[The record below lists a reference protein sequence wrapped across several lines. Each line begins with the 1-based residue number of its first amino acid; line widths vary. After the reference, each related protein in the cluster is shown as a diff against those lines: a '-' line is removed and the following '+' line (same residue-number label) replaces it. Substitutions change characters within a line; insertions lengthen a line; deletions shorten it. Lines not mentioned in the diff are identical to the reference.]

1 MGCKMAGH
9 PPNHCGEGM
18 IDFVA
23 ELARMTLVVG
33 YPNAP
38 EYTTV
43 PPLSGEL
50 PHRVRLEVHGYVGTC
65 LANMVVEAS
74 GGTADHACQEAA
86 YLMMARLRERHNYI
100 FHDTAYRFHPRRAS
114 GDDVSTFRPTAGEND
129 TTFGHMC
136 AVMRGLDRM
145 HSDLHKAT
153 KALNDGKLMRI
164 VALKDEIARLKR
176 ENAQL
181 KGLPAPGGVRIR
193 TTPRKTTTKPVRIQ
207 LAPRNPPPPAAPAVP
222 AAPAPAPVHV
232 LAPASALSFAPA
244 SAARGPASGNGG
256 CLFGMVYTRNGS
268 RATGEGSNGEERTE
282 GVHPN
287 SNSGNGPPPLPEN
300 PTLAQVMAHQTQMI
314 AAMMQQ
320 MQQQHQQMHQRMLQH
335 AEQQH
340 QQFGPP
346 PPQSKLPEFLRVRPP
361 TFSSTTNPME
371 ANDWLHAIEKKL
383 NLLQCNDQEKVAF
396 ATHQLQ
402 GPASAWWDN
411 HMATRPPGTEVTW
424 EEFCRSFRKAQVPD
438 GVVAQKKREFRALH
452 QGNRT
457 VTEYL
462 HEFNGLARYAPEDV
476 RTDAEKQEKFMAG
489 LDDELTNQLISGD
502 YADFER
508 LMDRKRKAALF
519 RAPQGSHQRPRFTP
533 GQQGGPTTMIVRQY
547 RPFNPSNF
555 PQGASG
561 SQNHHG
567 GQPSRGA
574 APRPPVAPAQSG
586 PPAQAKKETGAKPG
600 SCFNCG
606 ELGHFADKCPKPR
619 RAGPRF
625 IQARVNHASAEEAQ
639 ATPEVVLG
647 TFPVNSIPATI
658 LFDSGATHS
667 FISKKF
673 VGMHGLRKE
682 ELSTPMRVHTPG
694 NSSTSVSFSPSVLIE
709 IQRSPFLANL
719 ILLESKDLDVILGM
733 DWLTKF
739 KGVIDC
745 ANRTVT
751 LTNEKGETVVY
762 KSPDSPKRG
771 VSLNQIETKI
781 PEDTVEKNLR
791 KLEDIPIVCE
801 YPEVF
806 PEDLT
811 TMPPKREIEFRIDLA
826 PGTAPI
832 YKRPYRMAANELAEV
847 KKQVDEQL
855 QKGYIRPSTSPWGA
869 PIIFVEKKD
878 KTKRM
883 CVDYRALNE
892 VTIKNKYPL
901 PRIDDLFEFDQLK
914 GAKVFSKIDLRSGYH
929 QLRIREEDIPKTAFT
944 TRYGLYEC
952 TVMSFGLTNAPAF
965 FMNLMNKVFM
975 EFLDKFVV
983 VFIDDILI
991 YSKSEEEHEQHL
1003 RLVLKKLKEHQ
1014 LTPCSA
1020 TQGVVV
1026 DLSNVESVT
1035 KWTPP
1040 KTVSQIRSFLGLAGY
1055 YRRFIENFSRI
1066 ARPMTQLLKKD
1077 EKFKWTAEC
1086 DKSFEELKKKL
1097 VSAPVLILPDQMKD
1111 FQVYCDASR
1120 HGLGCVLMQEG
1131 RVVAYASRQ
1140 LRPHEGNY
1148 PTHDLELAAVVHVL
1162 KIWRHYLIGNRC
1174 EVYTDH
1180 KSLKYIFTQPDLN
1193 LRQRRW
1199 LELIKDYDMSI
1210 HYHPGKANV
1219 VADALSRKSY
1229 CTALCIE
1236 GIRSGGTAY
1245 ARGSSQSRVNDS
1257 EIAELKK
1264 NMRVGKARDFHEDE
1278 HGTIWLGE
1286 RLCVPDDKELKDLIL
1301 TEAHQTQYSIHPGST
1316 KMYQDL
1322 KEKFWWVSMRR
1333 EIAEFVALCDV
1344 CQRVKAEHQRPAGL
1358 LQPLQIPEW
1367 KWEEIGMDFITGLPR
1382 TSSGHDSIWVVVDRL
1397 TKVAH
1402 FIPVHTT
1409 YTGKSTAYHPQT
1421 DGQTERVNQILEDM
1435 LRACALDF
1443 GGAWDKSLPYAEF
1456 SYNNSYQA
1464 SLQMAP
1470 FEALYGRKCR
1480 TPLFWDQT
1488 GERQLFGTEVLA
1500 EAEEKVRIIRERLR
1514 IAQSRQKS
1522 YADNRRRE
1530 LTFEAGDYVYL
1541 RVTPLRGVHRFQNKG
1556 KLAPRFVGPYKIL
1569 ERRGEVAYQLE
1580 LPSNMIGIHD
1590 VFHVSQ
1596 LKKCLRV
1603 PEEQA
1608 DSEHIDIQEG
1618 PNLLK
1623 EEPETRS
1630 PGFAEFSGVIIQKR
1644 KQPGKGRMS

>member
-1 MGCKMAGH
+1 
-9 PPNHCGEGM
+9 
-18 IDFVA
+18 
-23 ELARMTLVVG
+23 
-33 YPNAP
+33 
-38 EYTTV
+38 
-43 PPLSGEL
+43 
-50 PHRVRLEVHGYVGTC
+50 
-65 LANMVVEAS
+65 
-74 GGTADHACQEAA
+74 
-86 YLMMARLRERHNYI
+86 
-100 FHDTAYRFHPRRAS
+100 
-114 GDDVSTFRPTAGEND
+114 
-129 TTFGHMC
+129 
-136 AVMRGLDRM
+136 
-145 HSDLHKAT
+145 
-153 KALNDGKLMRI
+153 
-164 VALKDEIARLKR
+164 
-176 ENAQL
+176 
-181 KGLPAPGGVRIR
+181 
-193 TTPRKTTTKPVRIQ
+193 
-207 LAPRNPPPPAAPAVP
+207 
-222 AAPAPAPVHV
+222 
-232 LAPASALSFAPA
+232 
-244 SAARGPASGNGG
+244 
-256 CLFGMVYTRNGS
+256 MVYTRNGS

-287 SNSGNGPPPLPEN
+287 SNSDNGPPPLPEN
-300 PTLAQVMAHQTQMI
+300 PTLAQVMAHQTQMM

-424 EEFCRSFRKAQVPD
+424 AEFCHSFRKAQVPD

-462 HEFNGLARYAPEDV
+462 HEFNHLARYAPEDV
-476 RTDAEKQEKFMAG
+476 RTDAEKQEKFLAG

-508 LMDRKRKAALF
+508 LVDKTIRQEDQRNKMDRKRKAAQF
-519 RAPQGSHQRPRFTP
+519 RAPQGSHQRPRFAP
-533 GQQGGPTTMIVRQY
+533 EQQGGPTTMIVRQY

-567 GQPSRGA
+567 GQPNRGA
-574 APRPPVAPAQSG
+574 APLPPMAPAQSG
-586 PPAQAKKETGAKPG
+586 PSAQAKEETGAKPG

-625 IQARVNHASAEEAQ
+625 IQARVNHASAKEAQ
-639 ATPEVVLG
+639 AAPEVVLG
-647 TFPVNSIPATI
+647 TFPVNSIPATV

-673 VGMHGLRKE
+673 VGMHGLIRE

-694 NSSTSVSFSPSVLIE
+694 NSSTSVQFSPSITIE

-745 ANRTVT
+745 SNRTVT

-762 KSPDSPKRG
+762 KSPDSPKQG
-771 VSLNQIETKI
+771 ISLNQIEAEI
-781 PEDTVEKNLR
+781 PVDTVEKNLR

-801 YPEVF
+801 YPEMF

-826 PGTAPI
+826 PGIAPI

-855 QKGYIRPSTSPWGA
+855 Q
-869 PIIFVEKKD
+869 
-878 KTKRM
+878 
-883 CVDYRALNE
+883 
-892 VTIKNKYPL
+892 
-901 PRIDDLFEFDQLK
+901 K

-1003 RLVLKKLKEHQ
+1003 RLVLEKLKEHQ
-1014 LTPCSA
+1014 LYAKFTS
-1020 TQGVVV
+1020 
-1026 DLSNVESVT
+1026 
-1035 KWTPP
+1035 
-1040 KTVSQIRSFLGLAGY
+1040 GY

-1097 VSAPVLILPDQMKD
+1097 VSALVLILPDQMKH
-1111 FQVYCDASR
+1111 FQVYCDACR

-1131 RVVAYASRQ
+1131 RVVAYVSRQ

-1148 PTHDLELAAVVHVL
+1148 PTHDLELAAVVHAL

-1199 LELIKDYDMSI
+1199 LELIKDYDISI

-1236 GIRSGGTAY
+1236 GMCEELRQEFEHLNVGIVEHGFVAALE
-1245 ARGSSQSRVNDS
+1245 ARPTLVDQVRAAQVNDS

-1278 HGTIWLGE
+1278 HGIIWLGE

-1322 KEKFWWVSMRR
+1322 KEKFWWVSMTR

-1344 CQRVKAEHQRPAGL
+1344 CQRVKAEHQRPA
-1358 LQPLQIPEW
+1358 
-1367 KWEEIGMDFITGLPR
+1367 
-1382 TSSGHDSIWVVVDRL
+1382 
-1397 TKVAH
+1397 
-1402 FIPVHTT
+1402 VHTT
-1409 YTGKSTAYHPQT
+1409 YTGKRLAELYLSRIMCLHGVPKKIVSDRGSQFTSKFWQKLQEELGTRLNFSTAYHPQT
-1421 DGQTERVNQILEDM
+1421 DGQTERVNQIWEDM

-1443 GGAWDKSLPYAEF
+1443 GGAWDKNLPYAEF
-1456 SYNNSYQA
+1456 SYNNNYQA

-1470 FEALYGRKCR
+1470 FEALYGRKCH

-1522 YADNRRRE
+1522 YADNPRRE

-1541 RVTPLRGVHRFQNKG
+1541 HVTPLEFRRRNSHP
-1556 KLAPRFVGPYKIL
+1556 LA
-1569 ERRGEVAYQLE
+1569 
-1580 LPSNMIGIHD
+1580 
-1590 VFHVSQ
+1590 
-1596 LKKCLRV
+1596 LR
-1603 PEEQA
+1603 
-1608 DSEHIDIQEG
+1608 
-1618 PNLLK
+1618 
-1623 EEPETRS
+1623 
-1630 PGFAEFSGVIIQKR
+1630 
-1644 KQPGKGRMS
+1644 